1 MNTQNVS
8 SGIIS
13 ALMAYTGGLILV
25 IDTANAAGFSRPV
38 LISWICA
45 VYIIGGLLNLA
56 LALMY
61 KIPIA
66 GCHSITAI
74 AFLSTAVSGFS
85 LSELAGSYILAGVV
99 VALVGLSGLFDKWLR
114 YIPKP
119 MLDAM
124 LAGLVLNYI
133 VKMVPALKQAPLI
146 GGLAVFGFLI
156 MPKISKKIPPIIGV
170 LVFGIIGLAVSG
182 SLPPMKEAV
191 FAWPQTVMPTFTA
204 HAFIS
209 ITIPVA
215 VLILSNDIAVA
226 LAALRKNGFELPV
239 NRILVISGLATSFV
253 GLFGG
258 HAATVGGMMSA
269 ICSQDES
276 GPKHK
281 RYWAGVVSG
290 SLVLVFGLF
299 AWWAVSFIEVLP
311 LSFITIIAGF
321 TLIGVLM
328 NSLQSAFSESTYRYS
343 TVFAFAIA
351 VSNVTF
357 LGIAAPV
364 WSLVIGVLSAKILRE
379 GIDHRVAE
387 KALEGN

>member
-226 LAALRKNGFELPV
+226 LAALRKKMASSCPSTGSWSFRAWPLPSSV
-239 NRILVISGLATSFV
+239 Y
-253 GLFGG
+253 
-258 HAATVGGMMSA
+258 SA
-269 ICSQDES
+269 DM
-276 GPKHK
+276 
-281 RYWAGVVSG
+281 
-290 SLVLVFGLF
+290 
-299 AWWAVSFIEVLP
+299 LP
-311 LSFITIIAGF
+311 
-321 TLIGVLM
+321 
-328 NSLQSAFSESTYRYS
+328 
-343 TVFAFAIA
+343 
-351 VSNVTF
+351 
-357 LGIAAPV
+357 P
-364 WSLVIGVLSAKILRE
+364 
-379 GIDHRVAE
+379 
-387 KALEGN
+387 LEG

>member
-8 SGIIS
+8 SGILS
-13 ALMAYTGGLILV
+13 ALMAYTGGVILI
-25 IDTANAAGFSRPV
+25 IDAANAAGFSRPV

-45 VYIIGGLLNLA
+45 VYIFGGLLNLV
-56 LALMY
+56 LSMYY

-66 GCHSITAI
+66 GAHSITAI
-74 AFLSTAVSGFS
+74 AFLSTTAAGFS
-85 LSELAGSYILAGVV
+85 LSELAGSYILAGVLI
-99 VALVGLSGLFDKWLR
+99 ALIGFSGLFEKLLG

-146 GGLAVFGFLI
+146 GGFALFGFLV

-170 LVFGIIGLAVSG
+170 LVFAIVGLLLSG
-182 SLPPMKEAV
+182 PLPPMKEAMFV
-191 FAWPQTVMPTFTA
+191 MPQTVMPSFTA
-204 HAFIS
+204 HAFVS

-226 LAALRKNGFELPV
+226 LAALRKNNFELPA
-239 NRILVISGLATSFV
+239 NRILVISGLATTLV
-253 GLFGG
+253 GFFGG

-269 ICSQDES
+269 ICSQDEA
-276 GPKHK
+276 GPKNK
-281 RYWAGVVSG
+281 RYWAAIVSG
-290 SLVLVFGLF
+290 ALVLLFGLF
-299 AWWAVSFIEVLP
+299 AWGAVAFIEVLP
-311 LSFITIIAGF
+311 LAFITIIAGF
-321 TLIGVLM
+321 TLIGILM
-328 NSLQSAFSESTYRYS
+328 NSLQSAFSESAYRYS

-364 WSLVIGVLSAKILRE
+364 WSLVFGVISAKLLKE
-379 GIDHRVAE
+379 GSDSRRAE
-387 KALEGN
+387 SSLEGK